1 MIIPWKDINVTKRFI
16 VVNKK
21 VITKFPVFF
30 ELLKDYQDEL
40 KKDRSQYNISLLDNV
55 LKNSFDDNTE
65 VYFYFESSGNYIS
78 QHIDFSIT
86 ILNNKPV
93 GEFYKDIFKSNVC
106 EVKEKYNQD
115 LFKFFKKLNSKIKGL
130 YCPLNNRI
138 YEIIISS
145 KIRDFLKG
153 LPEEVKRFIDA
164 DNLYRFVPEIE
175 FIVETKIGI
184 SYGEPLFDMFDYF
197 KDDIIHQ
204 IEWRINEE
212 KKEIFKQQAEEIFK
226 EIKDNI
232 NELLSKLKQK
242 YIIKIENL

>member
-1 MIIPWKDINVTKRFI
+1 MIIPLDDINVPKRSI
-16 VVNKK
+16 PVNQS
-21 VITKFPVFF
+21 VITKFPVFSK
-30 ELLKDYQDEL
+30 LLFNYSNEL
-40 KKDRSQYNISLLDNV
+40 KN
-55 LKNSFDDNTE
+55 
-65 VYFYFESSGNYIS
+65 
-78 QHIDFSIT
+78 
-86 ILNNKPV
+86 
-93 GEFYKDIFKSNVC
+93 
-106 EVKEKYNQD
+106 EKYNITLLNNLLENGFNDNSKVEYYFNTGGDYNHQYIEFSIMIFSD
-115 LFKFFKKLNSKIKGL
+115 NLVGKVNEDVFKSKTIEISEDYNEELFKFFKKLNSKIKGL

-138 YEIIISS
+138 YEIIMSS
-145 KIRDFLKG
+145 EIREFLKG
-153 LPEEVKRFIDA
+153 LPEEVKRFIDT

>member
-1 MIIPWKDINVTKRFI
+1 MIIPWKDINVPKRSI

-40 KKDRSQYNISLLDNV
+40 KKNRSQYNISLLDNV

-86 ILNNKPV
+86 ILNDKPV

-106 EVKEKYNQD
+106 EVEEIYNQD
-115 LFKFFKKLNSKIKGL
+115 LFKFFKKLNTKIQRL
-130 YCPLNNRI
+130 YLPLNNRI
-138 YEIIISS
+138 YEIIMSS

-153 LPEEVKRFIDA
+153 LPEEVKRFLDTN
-164 DNLYRFVPEIE
+164 NLYRFVPEIE

-197 KDDIIHQ
+197 KDDIIYQ
-204 IEWRINEE
+204 IDNRANDN
-212 KKEIFKQQAEEIFK
+212 KEILKQQTEEIFK
-226 EIKDNI
+226 EVKDSI
-232 NELLSKLKQK
+232 NELLSGLKRK
-242 YIIKIENL
+242 YIIKIEDL

>member
-1 MIIPWKDINVTKRFI
+1 MIIPWDDINVPKRSI
-16 VVNKK
+16 PVNQS
-21 VITKFPVFF
+21 VITKFPVFSK
-30 ELLKDYQDEL
+30 LLFNYSNEL
-40 KKDRSQYNISLLDNV
+40 KN
-55 LKNSFDDNTE
+55 
-65 VYFYFESSGNYIS
+65 
-78 QHIDFSIT
+78 
-86 ILNNKPV
+86 
-93 GEFYKDIFKSNVC
+93 
-106 EVKEKYNQD
+106 EKYNITLLNNLLENGFNDNSKVEYYFNTGGDYNHQYIEFSIMIFSD
-115 LFKFFKKLNSKIKGL
+115 NLVGKVNEDVFKSKTVEISEDYNEELFKFFKKLNSKIKGL

-138 YEIIISS
+138 YEIIMSS
-145 KIRDFLKG
+145 EIREFLKG
-153 LPEEVKRFIDA
+153 LPEEVKRFIDT

>member
-1 MIIPWKDINVTKRFI
+1 MIIPWKDINVPKRSI

-55 LKNSFDDNTE
+55 LKNGFDDNTE

-86 ILNNKPV
+86 ILNDKPV

-106 EVKEKYNQD
+106 EVEEIYNQD
-115 LFKFFKKLNSKIKGL
+115 LFKFFKKLNTKIQRL
-130 YCPLNNRI
+130 YLPLNNRI
-138 YEIIISS
+138 YEIIMSS
-145 KIRDFLKG
+145 EIREFLKG
-153 LPEEVKRFIDA
+153 LPEEVKRFLDTN
-164 DNLYRFVPEIE
+164 NLYRFVPEIE

-197 KDDIIHQ
+197 KDDIIYQ
-204 IEWRINEE
+204 IDNRANDN
-212 KKEIFKQQAEEIFK
+212 KEILKQQTEEIFK
-226 EIKDNI
+226 EVKDSI
-232 NELLSKLKQK
+232 NELLSGLKRK

>member
-1 MIIPWKDINVTKRFI
+1 MIIPWDDINVPKRSI
-16 VVNKK
+16 PVNQS
-21 VITKFPVFF
+21 VITKFPVFSK
-30 ELLKDYQDEL
+30 LLFNYSNEL
-40 KKDRSQYNISLLDNV
+40 KN
-55 LKNSFDDNTE
+55 
-65 VYFYFESSGNYIS
+65 
-78 QHIDFSIT
+78 
-86 ILNNKPV
+86 
-93 GEFYKDIFKSNVC
+93 
-106 EVKEKYNQD
+106 EKYNITLLNNLLENGFNDNSKVEYYFNTGGDYNHQYIEFSIMIFSD
-115 LFKFFKKLNSKIKGL
+115 NLVGKVNEDVFKSKTIEISEDYNEELFKFFKKLNSKIKGL

-138 YEIIISS
+138 YEIIMSS
-145 KIRDFLKG
+145 EIREFLKG
-153 LPEEVKRFIDA
+153 LPEEVKRFIDT